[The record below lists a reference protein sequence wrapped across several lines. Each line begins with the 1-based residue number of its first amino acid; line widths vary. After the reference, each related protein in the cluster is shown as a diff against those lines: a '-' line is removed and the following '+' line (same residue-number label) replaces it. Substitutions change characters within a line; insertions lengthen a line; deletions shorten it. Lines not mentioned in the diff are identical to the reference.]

1 MRRRCSRRL
10 CFNFFTM
17 TQKLAVIAF
26 GGNALLKSHQKGTYQ
41 EQIDN
46 VTDTCRCL
54 VPMLKAGYKMVIGHG
69 NGPQVGNVML
79 QHKAGKEAAGVE
91 SMPLNF
97 CVAETQGSI
106 GSLIEEGFRRIFAEE
121 HINRGTVTLLTHVE
135 VDGNDP
141 LFQNPTKPVGPY
153 LTKEE
158 ADRNHAETGDIYRE
172 DPKGNGWRKVVA
184 SPKPIGIQNVQL
196 VRQLADQDI
205 VVVTVGG
212 GGIPVAMKNGYL
224 QGVEAVIDKDLASAI
239 TAVEINADEF
249 YILTDVPKVYINF
262 RKENEQALDV
272 ITVEEAKKHLADG
285 QFTEGSMAP
294 KIRAAIMFVEKTGHT
309 CIITE
314 AGKLGDDQCG
324 TRIVK

>member
-1 MRRRCSRRL
+1 
-10 CFNFFTM
+10 M

-26 GGNALLKSHQKGTYQ
+26 GGNALLKSHQKGSYT
-41 EQIDN
+41 EQIEN
-46 VTDTCRCL
+46 VTETCRCL
-54 VPMLKAGYKMVIGHG
+54 IPMLKSGYRMVIGHG

-79 QHKAGKEAAGVE
+79 QHKAGKSMYDVE
-91 SMPLNF
+91 QMPLNF

-106 GSLIEEGFRRIFAEE
+106 GALIEEGLRHIFAEE
-121 HINRGTVTLLTHVE
+121 GWDRDTVTLLTHVE
-135 VDGNDP
+135 VDANDP

-153 LTKEE
+153 CTKEE
-158 ADRNHAETGDIYRE
+158 AEQYHAATGDIYRE

-184 SPKPIGIQNVQL
+184 SPKPLRIQNIKL
-196 VRQLADQDI
+196 VRRLAEEGI

-212 GGIPVAMKNGYL
+212 GGIPVALKDGYL
-224 QGVEAVIDKDLASAI
+224 KGVEAVIDKDLATAI
-239 TAVEINADEF
+239 TAVQIRADEF

-262 RKENEQALDV
+262 RKPDEKALDT
-272 ITVEEAKKHLADG
+272 ITVAQAKQYLQEG

-294 KIRAAIMFVEKTGHT
+294 KIRAAIMFVEQTGNT

-314 AGKLGDDQCG
+314 AGKLGAPQCG